1 MRMCDSERIKVT
13 GVGRGNEKKLNES
26 CSPLNKISTAGPNL
40 EKMDFCTGVR
50 KILSFV
56 CFAL

>member
-1 MRMCDSERIKVT
+1 MCDSERNKAK

-40 EKMDFCTGVR
+40 EKRDFCTGVR
-50 KILSFV
+50 KILFFM